1 LLAAIATEWVWLVVQ
16 QGSQPMPPVAGLA
29 GAHRQ
34 NRRLMT
40 HPSRIILATLN
51 ARYIHASLGL
61 RYLLANLDRHGGAG
75 LRAQTVLREYT
86 INRAPTEVVADLLAT
101 LVPAFGAVAPIVG
114 FGVYIWNVTQT
125 TEVIRLLKATRPD
138 VKVVLGGP
146 EVSHEVDQQAITALA
161 DHVITGWGDVS
172 FAKLCRALLDGPRP
186 LMKIIPGEQPTLA
199 EIELPYAEYSDDD
212 LAHRLLYVEASRGCP
227 FKCEFCLSS
236 LDKTA
241 WGFEL
246 ERVLAALAGL
256 YQRGA
261 RTFKFVD
268 RTFNLKIDN
277 SVRILQFFLD
287 RLPLPGA
294 PANEQLFLHFE
305 VIPDHLPERLRVM
318 LAQFPPGMLQL
329 EVGVQS
335 FNETVQQTISRRQDN
350 LETETNLRW
359 LLAHTHAHLHAD
371 LIFGL
376 PGETLQ
382 SFADGFDR
390 LLAIGPHEIQ
400 LGILKRL
407 RGAPI
412 ARHTDAHGMVYAAQA
427 PYTVQHTG
435 VVDAAT
441 LQRFSR
447 FARYWDLL
455 ANSGRFAQT
464 LALLLGRTPSGGVAR
479 GVDPVHVA
487 TPFAAPVAA
496 SLATSVAAPVASDEP
511 ASSARCAEPPA
522 CGSPFWRFW
531 AFSDWLWQ
539 RAGATHKLTPEA
551 LVDAL
556 FDYLSQPGQH
566 PAEVVRQTL
575 LADYTASG
583 ARANPKALQG
593 LLPRQAP
600 SDTKTRRTLATRQER
615 HQTA

>member
-1 LLAAIATEWVWLVVQ
+1 MLAAPRTT
-16 QGSQPMPPVAGLA
+16 P
-29 GAHRQ
+29 
-34 NRRLMT
+34 
-40 HPSRIILATLN
+40 RIILATLN

-75 LRAQTVLREYT
+75 LRGQAVLREYT
-86 INRAPTEVVADLLAT
+86 INRPAPEVVADLLAT
-101 LVPAFGAVAPIVG
+101 LGEASDAPQIIG
-114 FGVYIWNVTQT
+114 FGVYIWNVTPT
-125 TEVIRLLKATRPD
+125 LEVIRLLKAVRPD

-146 EVSHEVDQQAITALA
+146 EVSHESEQQAITALA

-172 FAKLCRALLDGPRP
+172 FAKLCRALIDGPQP
-186 LMKIIPGEQPTLA
+186 LMKIINGVQPALDDIA
-199 EIELPYAEYSDDD
+199 LPYQEYSDAD

-241 WGFEL
+241 WAFEL
-246 ERVLAALAGL
+246 ERVLAALEGL

-261 RTFKFVD
+261 RNFKFVD
-268 RTFNLKIDN
+268 RTFNLKIDH
-277 SVRILQFFLD
+277 STRILQFFLD
-287 RLPLPGA
+287 KLPAATAALGGDTKADARTHEVGQHDSTGA
-294 PANEQLFLHFE
+294 ADGQLFLHFE
-305 VIPDHLPERLRVM
+305 VIPDHLPDRLKAM
-318 LAQFPPGMLQL
+318 LAQFPPEVLQL

-335 FNETVQQTISRRQDN
+335 FNETVQHTISRRQDN
-350 LETETNLRW
+350 AATEANLRW
-359 LLAHTHAHLHAD
+359 LLAHSHAHLHAD

-407 RGAPI
+407 RGTPI
-412 ARHTDAHGMVYAAQA
+412 ARHTQAHGMVYAVDP

-435 VVDAAT
+435 VVDADT
-441 LQRFSR
+441 MQRFTR

-464 LALLLGRTPSGGVAR
+464 LALLLHPASTGA
-479 GVDPVHVA
+479 A
-487 TPFAAPVAA
+487 TNPGDAHGAAAPV
-496 SLATSVAAPVASDEP
+496 V
-511 ASSARCAEPPA
+511 
-522 CGSPFWRFW
+522 SPFWRFM
-531 AFSDWLWQ
+531 AFADWLWAQ
-539 RAGATHKLTPEA
+539 AGATHKLTPEA

-556 FDYLSQPGQH
+556 FVYLSQPGQH
-566 PAEVVRQTL
+566 PLEVVRQTL
-575 LADYTASG
+575 LADYIASG

-600 SDTKTRRTLATRQER
+600 SDSKARRTLATRQER
-615 HQTA
+615 HQSA

>member
-1 LLAAIATEWVWLVVQ
+1 MDKTAAT
-16 QGSQPMPPVAGLA
+16 PK
-29 GAHRQ
+29 
-34 NRRLMT
+34 
-40 HPSRIILATLN
+40 IILTTLN

-75 LRAQTVLREYT
+75 LRAQAVLREYT
-86 INRAPTEVVADLLAT
+86 INRPAPEVVAELLAT
-101 LVPAFGAVAPIVG
+101 LGDASGAVQIVG

-125 TEVIRLLKATRPD
+125 IGVIRLLKAARPD
-138 VKVVLGGP
+138 VRVVLGGP
-146 EVSHEVDQQAITALA
+146 EVSHETDQQAITTLA

-172 FAKLCRALLDGPRP
+172 FAKLCRALIDGPQP
-186 LMKIIPGEQPTLA
+186 LMKIIPGEQPDLGDIT
-199 EIELPYAEYSDDD
+199 LPYLEYSDAD

-241 WGFEL
+241 WAFEL
-246 ERVLAALAGL
+246 DRVLAALEGL

-261 RTFKFVD
+261 RNFKFVD
-268 RTFNLKIDN
+268 RTFNLKIDQ

-287 RLPLPGA
+287 RLPPPGA

-305 VIPDHLPERLRVM
+305 VIPDHLPDRLKAM
-318 LAQFPPGMLQL
+318 LAQFPPGVLQL

-335 FNETVQQTISRRQDN
+335 FNEIVQHTISRRQDN
-350 LETETNLRW
+350 AATEANLRW
-359 LLAHTHAHLHAD
+359 LLAHSHAHLHAD

-407 RGAPI
+407 RGTPI
-412 ARHTDAHGMVYAAQA
+412 ARHTQAHGMVYDTAP

-435 VVDAAT
+435 VVDADT
-441 LQRFSR
+441 MQRFTR
-447 FARYWDLL
+447 FTRYWDLL

-464 LALLLGRTPSGGVAR
+464 LALLLGTSPTIIANDTSC
-479 GVDPVHVA
+479 P
-487 TPFAAPVAA
+487 PVAA
-496 SLATSVAAPVASDEP
+496 VVAA
-511 ASSARCAEPPA
+511 
-522 CGSPFWRFW
+522 SPFWRFMK
-531 AFSDWLWQ
+531 FSDWLWQ
-539 RAGATHKLTPEA
+539 RLDATHRLTPEA

-556 FDYLSQPGQH
+556 FDYLSQSLP
-566 PAEVVRQTL
+566 PDAVRQVLRT
-575 LADYTASG
+575 DYLASG
-583 ARANPKALQG
+583 ARSTPKALKG

-600 SDTKTRRTLATRQER
+600 TQSKATATLASRQDR
-615 HQTA
+615 HRMA